1 MFGDCQVWVGTNTDE
16 CRDSGTS
23 MAAPHV
29 AGMVAMYMQNRNGFG
44 NCTFPLEGMNGP
56 AIPFNANLSTCPD
69 RIARYVKANAR
80 RDSLTNTIHGS
91 IPDPN
96 NPSGPPITVFSPNMF
111 LWNIAVPTLPNP
123 MENHLFFV
131 WSQYRDFLNR
141 DPDSG
146 GWNTWAPQL
155 FTCAGTDWP
164 CINAKRIHIVR
175 GFIESAEF
183 KAGFPNLANPP
194 STALY
199 NEEYVRQLYR
209 RLLRRDPD
217 AQGFANW
224 VNVLASTG
232 DYSHV
237 VHGFINSTEYRVRFG
252 PQ

>member
-1 MFGDCQVWVGTNTDE
+1 
-16 CRDSGTS
+16 
-23 MAAPHV
+23 
-29 AGMVAMYMQNRNGFG
+29 
-44 NCTFPLEGMNGP
+44 
-56 AIPFNANLSTCPD
+56 
-69 RIARYVKANAR
+69 
-80 RDSLTNTIHGS
+80 
-91 IPDPN
+91 
-96 NPSGPPITVFSPNMF
+96 
-111 LWNIAVPTLPNP
+111 

-224 VNVLASTG
+224 VNVLASSG